1 MKKKK
6 LFYIFSILL
15 FLFIIELF
23 SLILLQV
30 SKRFNTVY
38 FKFNNLEKIFIEN
51 YKNDL
56 IPFYFSKNYSQ
67 ELGWDNNPE
76 SNRLNNFGAR
86 SDLENQNKKKNTLHL
101 EVVLPGEMV

>member
-1 MKKKK
+1 MKNKK
-6 LFYIFSILL
+6 LFYIFGILL
-15 FLFIIELF
+15 FLFIIEVF

-67 ELGWDNNPE
+67 ELG
-76 SNRLNNFGAR
+76 
-86 SDLENQNKKKNTLHL
+86 
-101 EVVLPGEMV
+101 